1 MNSGDRCLSGDK
13 QFDMTNTSFG
23 GAWTEEKLGI
33 LERYLDSYT
42 TALKN
47 QPFQLIY
54 VDAFAGEGYWRP
66 NSPYTTEDYGDFDD
80 VRDGSAR
87 IALRTEDRPF
97 DRFIFVEKDSSR
109 CETLEGLKE
118 EYRNRSIEINNADA
132 NDALIAFCGAL
143 GGFER
148 AVVFLDPFATE
159 VSWETVNAIA
169 ATKKIDCWML
179 FPLMAIARQMP
190 RGQEPT
196 EAWATN
202 LDRIFGGRSFW
213 HELYQPPPQL
223 SFSIF
228 EEDSALE
235 RPGGSGRIADAY
247 RARLDEVFE
256 KITSTRRVFKNSR
269 NSPMFDLFF
278 AASNPRGAS
287 IAVEIADHI
296 LKNW

>member
-1 MNSGDRCLSGDK
+1 
-13 QFDMTNTSFG
+13 MTSTSFG
-23 GAWTEEKLGI
+23 GDWTEEKLAI
-33 LERYLDSYT
+33 LGRYLDSYT
-42 TALKN
+42 TVLKN

-80 VRDGSAR
+80 LRDGSAR

-97 DRFIFVEKDSSR
+97 DRFIFIEKDPSR
-109 CETLEGLKE
+109 CDSLDGLKE
-118 EYRNRSIEINNADA
+118 EFPDRSIEINNADA

-143 GGFER
+143 GDFER

-190 RGQEPT
+190 RNQEPT

-213 HELYQPPPQL
+213 HDLYQPPLQS
-223 SFSIF
+223 SFL
-228 EEDSALE
+228 EEEPTLE
-235 RPGGSGRIADAY
+235 RPEGSGRIADNY
-247 RARLDEVFE
+247 RARLEEVFE
-256 KITSTRRVFKNSR
+256 RIASTRRVFRNSR
-269 NSPMFDLFF
+269 NSPMFELFF
-278 AASNPRGAS
+278 AASNVTGARRA
-287 IAVEIADHI
+287 IPIADHI
-296 LKNW
+296 LQNW

>member
-1 MNSGDRCLSGDK
+1 
-13 QFDMTNTSFG
+13 MTSTSFG
-23 GAWTEEKLGI
+23 GDWTEEKLAI
-33 LERYLDSYT
+33 LGRYLDSYT
-42 TALKN
+42 TVLKN

-97 DRFIFVEKDSSR
+97 DRFIFIEKDPSR
-109 CETLEGLKE
+109 CESLDGLKE
-118 EYRNRSIEINNADA
+118 EFADRSIEINNADA
-132 NDALIAFCGAL
+132 NDALITFCGAL
-143 GGFER
+143 GDFDR

-190 RGQEPT
+190 RDQEPT

-202 LDRIFGGRSFW
+202 LDRVFGGRSFW
-213 HELYQPPPQL
+213 HGLYQTPPQL
-223 SFSIF
+223 SFF
-228 EEDSALE
+228 EEEPALR
-235 RPGGSGRIADAY
+235 RPEGSGRIADNY
-247 RARLDEVFE
+247 RVRLEEVFE
-256 KITSTRRVFKNSR
+256 RIASTRRVFRNSR
-269 NSPMFDLFF
+269 NSPMFELFF
-278 AASNPRGAS
+278 AASNVTGARRA
-287 IAVEIADHI
+287 IPIADHI
-296 LKNW
+296 LQNW